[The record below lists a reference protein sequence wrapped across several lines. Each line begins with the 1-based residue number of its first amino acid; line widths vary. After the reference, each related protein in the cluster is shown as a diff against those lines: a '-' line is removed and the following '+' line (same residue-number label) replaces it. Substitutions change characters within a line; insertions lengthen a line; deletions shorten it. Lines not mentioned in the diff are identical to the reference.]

1 MMEVIGWTCS
11 CATV

>member
-1 MMEVIGWTCS
+1 MEVIGWTCS